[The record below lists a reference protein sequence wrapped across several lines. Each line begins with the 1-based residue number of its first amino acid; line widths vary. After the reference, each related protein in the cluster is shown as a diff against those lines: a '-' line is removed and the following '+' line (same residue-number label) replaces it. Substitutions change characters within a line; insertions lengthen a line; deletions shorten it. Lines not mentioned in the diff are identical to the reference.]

1 MLVNEI
7 VEMSALR
14 TSEAPAQRATPSP
27 LVGSSRTFSS
37 AEEVDLRELVGHN
50 TTVESGTKIEDVSR
64 AFARAAV
71 DFLAVAEG
79 GILIGMCSRRE
90 LGILLGSQYG
100 FSLWARHPIREH
112 LRKNEI
118 RISVGDPIG
127 AVLATVFARRDETF
141 YDDVLLV
148 DAEGQLIGLI
158 STQTLFKVQ
167 NALLHANII
176 ELETK
181 EREIQAK
188 NNQMETDLR
197 MAMELQ
203 QALLPKEY
211 PLFPPTATVETAHL
225 RFAHLYQPAS
235 FIGGDFFHIVR
246 ISDHEA
252 GVFICDVMGHGVRSA
267 LITAM
272 LRALIEA
279 EAPSLADPGLVLTHL
294 NRELT
299 AILKQA
305 GTVLFVTALY
315 CVFDSEQ
322 LLMRHARAGH
332 PPPLHVRRSA
342 GEIQFASGL
351 ESSSGPALG
360 LFAKSSFATTTCQ
373 LSRGDLVLLFTDGI
387 TEVDNAAGE
396 EFGVAG
402 LKAIAHAN
410 LQTPGGDLLDF
421 LLASARAFT
430 GASEFADDVCL
441 ASVELLE
448 RGKPVA

>member
-1 MLVNEI
+1 MLLNEI

-14 TSEAPAQRATPSP
+14 ASEAPAPRRLPS
-27 LVGSSRTFSS
+27 LLTGSGRIFSS
-37 AEEVDLRELVGHN
+37 AAEVDLRELVGHN
-50 TTVESGTKIEDVSR
+50 TTVEASARIEDVSR
-64 AFARAAV
+64 TLADSAV
-71 DFLAVAEG
+71 DFLAVTEDG
-79 GILIGMCSRRE
+79 TLVGMCSRRE
-90 LGILLGSQYG
+90 LGILLGSRYG

-112 LRKNEI
+112 LGKNEI
-118 RISVGDPIG
+118 RISLGDPIG
-127 AVLATVFARRDETF
+127 AVLAIVFARGDDTF

-148 DAEGQLIGLI
+148 DAEGQFIGLI

-167 NALLHANII
+167 NALLRGNII
-176 ELETK
+176 ELQTK
-181 EREIQAK
+181 EREIQTK
-188 NNQMETDLR
+188 NTQMEADLR

-252 GVFICDVMGHGVRSA
+252 GVFIFDVMGHGVRSA

-279 EAPSLADPGLVLTHL
+279 EAANLADPGLVLTHL

-299 AILKQA
+299 AILKQT

-315 CVFDSEQ
+315 CVFDSERRR
-322 LLMRHARAGH
+322 MRHARAGH
-332 PPPLHVRRSA
+332 PPPMHVGRGA
-342 GEIQFASGL
+342 GEIQFVSGV
-351 ESSSGPALG
+351 EDSAGPALG
-360 LFAKSSFATTTCQ
+360 LFAKSNFGTTSCQ

-387 TEVDNAAGE
+387 IEADNAAGD
-396 EFGVAG
+396 EFGVDG
-402 LKAIAHAN
+402 LRATAQAN
-410 LQTPGGDLLDF
+410 LQTPGGDLLGL

-441 ASVELLE
+441 ASVELF
-448 RGKPVA
+448 

>member
-1 MLVNEI
+1 MET
-7 VEMSALR
+7 SALR
-14 TSEAPAQRATPSP
+14 ASEAPAPRSPPSP
-27 LVGSSRTFSS
+27 LTGSSWTFSS
-37 AEEVDLRELVGHN
+37 AEEIDLRELVGHSA
-50 TTVESGTKIEDVSR
+50 TVEGSTKIEDVSR
-64 AFARAAV
+64 AFADAAV
-71 DFLAVAEG
+71 EFLAVVDG
-79 GILIGMCSRRE
+79 GTLIGMCSRRE

-118 RISVGDPIG
+118 RISAGDAID
-127 AVLATVFARRDETF
+127 AVLATVFARGDETF

-148 DAEGQLIGLI
+148 EAGGGFIGLI

-167 NALLHANII
+167 NALLRSNII

-188 NNQMETDLR
+188 NNQMEADLR

-211 PLFPPTATVETAHL
+211 PLFPPTATAETAHL

-299 AILKQA
+299 AILKQT

-322 LLMRHARAGH
+322 LVMRHARAGH

-342 GEIQFASGL
+342 GEIQFASDL
-351 ESSSGPALG
+351 ESSAGPALG
-360 LFAKSSFATTTCQ
+360 LFAKSSFGTTTCQ
-373 LSRGDLVLLFTDGI
+373 LSPGDLVLLFTDGI
-387 TEVDNAAGE
+387 IEADNAAGTE
-396 EFGVAG
+396 WGIAG
-402 LKAIAHAN
+402 LKATARAN
-410 LQTPGGDLLDF
+410 LQIAGGALLDL

-430 GASEFADDVCL
+430 GTNEFADDVCL

-448 RGKPVA
+448 QRNPRNH